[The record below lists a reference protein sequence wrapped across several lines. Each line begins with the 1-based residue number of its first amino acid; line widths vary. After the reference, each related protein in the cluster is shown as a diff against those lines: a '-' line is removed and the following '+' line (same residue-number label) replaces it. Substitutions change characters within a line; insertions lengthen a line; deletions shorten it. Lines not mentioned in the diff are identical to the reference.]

1 MVRRPR
7 VRLQR
12 KIEKLK
18 EDLLTMADTV
28 KERLTMSIQAI
39 RDRDREIATAVIDGD
54 SEINRSELEIEEG
67 CLEVLALHQPV
78 AMELRLITGVFK
90 IVNQLERIGDLA
102 VNIAETAILMA
113 SEEPLD
119 VPSEYFVMAEKTKI
133 FYFITKGNNVRRVFD
148 SLPRNFGDWQ

>member
-18 EDLLTMADTV
+18 NDLLAMAATV

-39 RDRDREIATAVIDGD
+39 RDRDREIATTVIDGD

-78 AMELRLITGVFK
+78 AME
-90 IVNQLERIGDLA
+90 IGRA
-102 VNIAETAILMA
+102 HV
-113 SEEPLD
+113 
-119 VPSEYFVMAEKTKI
+119 
-133 FYFITKGNNVRRVFD
+133 
-148 SLPRNFGDWQ
+148 